1 MRRYTTWPAY
11 VDMLMCVLVV
21 IITMVATRKV
31 DNSAGVKLKAEYI
44 ITAEWS
50 VDVDADADLWVVPPP
65 GDKPVFYSSREAG
78 CLHLDRDSR
87 GFMDNIVHLPDGR
100 TIKSLTAKETTT
112 MRCIVAGRYDIG
124 VHLYDYRT
132 DGTSAPS
139 SADKLGLKVLVQV
152 VKVNPQNETVFTDEI
167 TLDRPWQTVNVA
179 SFDLDG
185 EGRATFVDPPLEP
198 ITAKYYNNRVAK

>member
-1 MRRYTTWPAY
+1 MRRYGTWPAY

-21 IITMVATRKV
+21 VITMIGTRKA
-31 DNSAGVKLKAEYI
+31 DDPGAKLKAEYI

-65 GDKPVFYSSREAG
+65 GDKPVFYGSREVG

-87 GFMDNIVHLPDGR
+87 GFIDNIVHLPDGR
-100 TIKSLTAKETTT
+100 VVKSLTAKETTT
-112 MRCIVAGRYDIG
+112 MRCIAPGRYDIG

-132 DGTSAPS
+132 NGVSAPRN
-139 SADKLGLKVLVQV
+139 ADNLGLKVLVQV

-167 TLDRPWQTVNVA
+167 TLDRPRQTINVA
-179 SFDLDG
+179 SVDLDA
-185 EGRATFVDPPLEP
+185 EGHATFVDAPLEP
-198 ITAKYYNNRVAK
+198 ITAKYYNNRGAM